1 MEACFQSE
9 RQSVA
14 EHGRSVAQHY
24 LDLLQHIDDRKPALY
39 EWKLPS
45 WVHSPF
51 ILNHQL
57 PFQTVMTYL
66 IMHDCG
72 KPYCRTVDEEGRQHF
87 PDHASVSK
95 EVFNHVR
102 TTSGYVYSRDDE
114 LVARLI
120 GEDMDAHLL
129 KAEGVDEF
137 ALRETAPTLLLSAL
151 AELHSN
157 AKMFGGMESIGFKSK
172 WRNLNRRGKALVN
185 IWKDKNNG

>member
-1 MEACFQSE
+1 MEECFQFE

-45 WVHSPF
+45 WVRSPF

-57 PFQTVMTYL
+57 PFQTVITYL

-72 KPYCRTVDEEGRQHF
+72 KPFCRTVDEEGRQHF
-87 PDHASVSK
+87 PDHARVSQ

-102 TTSGYVYSRDDE
+102 TTSGYTYSHNDE

-185 IWKDKNNG
+185 IWKDKTNV